1 MEGPTWSYL
10 FSPTAVHVRRM
21 SAFGQHPTPLNPLTP
36 FSANASAAIKHKALI
51 ALAITSSK
59 VGGSTFERIED
70 AIDYVSNRLSF
81 DDSCLLAMRHT
92 AADAFRGSS
101 SSHDLLTSCC
111 PSNSLHSTGPD
122 LKNVLDR
129 NEAQIPSELINHW
142 VATFLMIQKCTKREF
157 PPADVVVILDSAVAS
172 LQPCCSQNLPVSA
185 EIQKCMG
192 IIKNQILA
200 LVPT

>member
-10 FSPTAVHVRRM
+10 FHPTAV
-21 SAFGQHPTPLNPLTP
+21 Q
-36 FSANASAAIKHKALI
+36 
-51 ALAITSSK
+51 AITSSK
-59 VGGSTFERIED
+59 VGGSIFERIED

-111 PSNSLHSTGPD
+111 PSNSLHSTGPY

-129 NEAQIPSELINHW
+129 NEAQFPSELI
-142 VATFLMIQKCTKREF
+142 
-157 PPADVVVILDSAVAS
+157 
-172 LQPCCSQNLPVSA
+172 
-185 EIQKCMG
+185 
-192 IIKNQILA
+192 IIGWLHSS
-200 LVPT
+200 